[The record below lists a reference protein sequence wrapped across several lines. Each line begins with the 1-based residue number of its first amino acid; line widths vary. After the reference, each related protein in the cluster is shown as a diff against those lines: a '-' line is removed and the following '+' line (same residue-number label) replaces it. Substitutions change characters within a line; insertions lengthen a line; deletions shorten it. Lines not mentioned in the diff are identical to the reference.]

1 MDNTQIF
8 ALRLKNARTLKNM
21 SRMALSEALGGIVSP
36 QAIYKYESGKML
48 PSSKVIIELSRIFE
62 VSMDYFFRPI
72 TATIKNVEFRKKYK
86 LGAKERKSIE
96 SRAEDILER
105 FMEINEICNK
115 PLKEFTI
122 SEGLVSTKEDV
133 LSIAANLR
141 SKWNIPDDGIDNV
154 IAFLE
159 SLGIIVI
166 EIGATM
172 DFDGFSGMSEKTPII
187 VLNKDYP
194 SERKR
199 FTALHELGHLVMRF
213 ESNVTDKEVE
223 KFCHLFA
230 GEMLI
235 PASQMKSKLGDI
247 SQRKF
252 SLKEFANLQKIY
264 GISIDALMHKAL
276 DFGFIG
282 DSKYRN
288 YNILKR
294 TNKLFSDYAEKS
306 RYVEEHTDRF
316 EKMVYRAYADELIT
330 GSKAS
335 SLLGISMQDMMENA
349 MWV

>member
-1 MDNTQIF
+1 M
-8 ALRLKNARTLKNM
+8 LKVHTW
-21 SRMALSEALGGIVSP
+21 ALSNSSVLGCVFYINVDSF
-36 QAIYKYESGKML
+36 
-48 PSSKVIIELSRIFE
+48 RIFGL
-62 VSMDYFFRPI
+62 YLN
-72 TATIKNVEFRKKYK
+72 T
-86 LGAKERKSIE
+86 
-96 SRAEDILER
+96 
-105 FMEINEICNK
+105 
-115 PLKEFTI
+115 
-122 SEGLVSTKEDV
+122 EGLVSTKEDV

-172 DFDGFSGMSEKTPII
+172 DFDGFSGMSDKTPII

-247 SQRKF
+247 SQRKI
-252 SLKEFANLQKIY
+252 SLKEFANLQKY
-264 GISIDALMHKAL
+264 MAFQLTL
-276 DFGFIG
+276 
-282 DSKYRN
+282 
-288 YNILKR
+288 
-294 TNKLFSDYAEKS
+294 
-306 RYVEEHTDRF
+306 
-316 EKMVYRAYADELIT
+316 
-330 GSKAS
+330 
-335 SLLGISMQDMMENA
+335 
-349 MWV
+349 